1 MKRLF
6 TKAVAIIFSIA
17 TIVAPITANANIKI
31 PLFIG
36 LFTLTILIWTVYKYD
51 KEFKF
56 AGFVIPLAMVV
67 FESGMQFTSTPS
79 LAYGA
84 QFLLMSFLS
93 IVVSTMYDNPKSVL
107 ITGIGS
113 LIFFISNIIL
123 YKNFGISILEKTFL
137 SVPMPELIPSI
148 VVFTVVSIACFYQCK
163 SNKQQKEN
171 LFNEIERTKQISITA
186 QDSLAELEVI
196 KANVSETII
205 DIAKDSSNLN
215 EKSLEVTDIYSNIS
229 EDIISQNNKLQEIST
244 NFNDFNYL
252 VNKNSDF
259 VKNINSQMKDIC
271 EIIKNNQVEI
281 KSLEQQTHITEIDN
295 QKLLNSISDIRYH
308 SDNIVSLIQL
318 IDRIAS
324 QTNLLALNASIESA
338 RAGES
343 GKGFAVV
350 AEEVKK
356 LAEQTRDYSQEIQL
370 SIDGIVNSINET
382 SSLAI
387 NNTNNVNKTK
397 DIIVNIVP
405 KFEQVINNLNITED
419 ETNQLSNENN
429 TLNKT
434 ATTIVSKIEDLAAS
448 SKEITDASK
457 KAIVILEHQ
466 KLSINDVD
474 IKLEFLSKSVTN

>member
-1 MKRLF
+1 M
-6 TKAVAIIFSIA
+6 FSIA
-17 TIVAPITANANIKI
+17 TLII
-31 PLFIG
+31 PATNQEYIRLFNFMSLFI
-36 LFTLTILIWTVYKYD
+36 LSSILWATYFLDKNFKY
-51 KEFKF
+51 
-56 AGFVIPLAMVV
+56 AGFVIPISIIT
-67 FESGMQFTSTPS
+67 FECIMQYVSKPS

-84 QFLLMSFLS
+84 QFLLMSSLS
-93 IVVSTMYDNPKSVL
+93 IFISTFYENSKAVL
-107 ITGIGS
+107 ATGIFCFT
-113 LIFFISNIIL
+113 IFISNIIA
-123 YKNFGISILEKTFL
+123 YKTLGISFLEKTYL
-137 SVPMPELIPSI
+137 SAPINELFPSI
-148 VVFTVVSIACFYQCK
+148 TIFILLVVSCFFLCK
-163 SNKQQKEN
+163 SNNKQKDDLNKEIYNAQQNAIQTKKTLVN
-171 LFNEIERTKQISITA
+171 L
-186 QDSLAELEVI
+186 
-196 KANVSETII
+196 ETIKERVSKTVF

-215 EKSLEVTDIYSNIS
+215 EKSSEVTNIYSNIS
-229 EDIISQNNKLQEIST
+229 EDIVSQNDKLQEIST
-244 NFNDFNYL
+244 NFNNFNYL

-259 VKNINSQMKDIC
+259 VKNINLQMKDIC
-271 EIIKNNQVEI
+271 EIIKNNQIEI

-295 QKLLNSISDIRYH
+295 QKLLNSISDIRHH
-308 SDNIVSLIQL
+308 SNNIVSLIQL
-318 IDRIAS
+318 IDTIAS

-338 RAGES
+338 RAGEA

-382 SSLAI
+382 SDLAL
-387 NNTNNVNKTK
+387 NNTNNVSKTK

-448 SKEITDASK
+448 SKEITNASQ
-457 KAIVILEHQ
+457 KAIVILEKQ

-474 IKLEFLSKSVTN
+474 FKLESLSKSVLD